1 MIIPF
6 VYIHLDNIMP
16 VTIGRAQFY
25 FERKQIKQQKSFK
38 QGVVFYFFGV
48 ILITR
53 STFGYRLELI
63 DL

>member
-1 MIIPF
+1 
-6 VYIHLDNIMP
+6 MP